1 MGSISLTH
9 EESVAKSGGK
19 FMERDTFLKGAFILG
34 ISGILVKI
42 VGAFFRIPLANII
55 GSEGVGY
62 YQVAY
67 PIYTFLLSFS
77 AAGFP
82 TAISKLV
89 SEKRAR
95 GNIRGGHKVFQ
106 VSLGILIIIGIVSFL
121 FLSLGAGFL
130 ANNFIK
136 SPNSYFSI
144 LALAPALLFIPIMA
158 AYRGYF
164 QGLQDMVPTAISQ
177 VIEQIARVVV
187 GLWLAIFLLSHGTE
201 YAAAGASFGA
211 TAGGIAGLTIMLI
224 IYINHKNRIFSEFQ
238 PIEQYKEESI
248 ERITGDLLRIAVPIT
263 VGAAVLPLIN
273 MIDSMIVLRRL
284 QEAVGLSYKEANSL
298 FGQLTGM
305 AITLIQLPPV
315 LTTALSMS
323 IVPVIAASK
332 VKNDIVSIEKDVKSA
347 FRMTF
352 LIGLPSFVGLA
363 VLSTPIMTM
372 LFPKE
377 PASAGEVLLYLSF
390 ATLSLSLVQTL
401 TGILQGIGK
410 PEVPVRNLMIGALTK
425 LVVTYVL
432 TGIPFLNIKGAAI
445 GTVMAYVVAA
455 ALDFIAVRESTKIK
469 FDFVQFV
476 LKPIIAVSVMGFV
489 AYFVHKFAFPIAG
502 NTISTIAA
510 IIAGG
515 IIYGF
520 MLLITGTIM
529 EEDFLMLPKGDKLVT
544 FLHRFN
550 LLR

>member
-1 MGSISLTH
+1 MGSISLTY

-305 AITLIQLPPV
+305 AITLVQLPPV

-476 LKPIIAVSVMGFV
+476 LKPIIAVSVMGFI

>member
-1 MGSISLTH
+1 
-9 EESVAKSGGK
+9 
-19 FMERDTFLKGAFILG
+19 MERDTFLKGAFILG

-187 GLWLAIFLLSHGTE
+187 GLWLAIFLLNHGTE

-323 IVPVIAASK
+323 IVPAIAASK
-332 VKNDIVSIEKDVKSA
+332 VKDDTVSIEKDVKSA
-347 FRMTF
+347 FRVTL

-476 LKPIIAVSVMGFV
+476 LKPIIAVSVMGFI
-489 AYFVHKFAFPIAG
+489 AYFVHKFAFPIVG

>member
-1 MGSISLTH
+1 MS
-9 EESVAKSGGK
+9 KN
-19 FMERDTFLKGAFILG
+19 TFLKGAFILG

-106 VSLGILIIIGIVSFL
+106 VSLGILAIIGIVSFL
-121 FLSLGAGFL
+121 FLSLGAKFL
-130 ANNFIK
+130 VNNFIK
-136 SPNSYFSI
+136 SPSSYFSM

-164 QGLQDMVPTAISQ
+164 QGLQNMVPTAVSQ
-177 VIEQIARVVV
+177 VTEQIARVIV
-187 GLWLAIFLLSHGTE
+187 GLALATFLLSHGTE

-211 TAGGIAGLTIMLI
+211 TAGAIAGLTIIFLI
-224 IYINHKNRIFSEFQ
+224 YVNNKNSIVSEFQ
-238 PIEQYKEESI
+238 PIEQYRVESV
-248 ERITGDLLRIAVPIT
+248 ERITKDLLRIAIPIT

-273 MIDSMIVLRRL
+273 MIDTMIVLRRL
-284 QEAVGLSYKEANSL
+284 QEAIGFSYEEANSL

-305 AITLIQLPPV
+305 AITLVQLPPV
-315 LTTALSMS
+315 LTTALAMS

-332 VKNDIVSIEKDVKSA
+332 VRDDTVSIEKDVKSA
-347 FRMTF
+347 FRVTL

-363 VLSTPIMTM
+363 VLSTPIMAM

-377 PASAGEVLLYLSF
+377 PPSAGRVLLYLSF
-390 ATLSLSLVQTL
+390 ATLSLALVQTL

-410 PEVPVRNLMIGALTK
+410 PEIPVRNLLIGALTK
-425 LVVTYVL
+425 LVVTYIL

-445 GTVMAYVVAA
+445 GTVMAYAVAA
-455 ALDFIAVRESTKIK
+455 ALDLVAVKRNTGVK
-469 FDFVQFV
+469 FGFVQFV
-476 LKPIIAVSVMGFV
+476 LKPVVSVSIMGGAVYLIYRFM
-489 AYFVHKFAFPIAG
+489 FPITG
-502 NTISTIAA
+502 NTVSTILS
-510 IIAGG
+510 IVAGG
-515 IIYGF
+515 VIYGL
-520 MLLITGTIM
+520 MLFITGTIL
-529 EEDFLMLPKGDKLVT
+529 EEDFLILPGGNKLVG
-544 FLHRFN
+544 FLRRFN
-550 LLR
+550 LMKQ

>member
-1 MGSISLTH
+1 
-9 EESVAKSGGK
+9 
-19 FMERDTFLKGAFILG
+19 MEKNTFLKGAFILG

-95 GNIRGGHKVFQ
+95 GNIRGGHKVFR
-106 VSLGILIIIGIVSFL
+106 VSLGILVIIGISSFL
-121 FLSLGAGFL
+121 FLTLGAGFL
-130 ANNFIK
+130 VNKFIK
-136 SPNSYFSI
+136 SPNSYYSV

-164 QGLQDMVPTAISQ
+164 QGLQDMAPTAVSQ

-187 GLWLAIFLLSHGTE
+187 GLGLATFLLSYGTE

-211 TAGGIAGLTIMLI
+211 TTGGIAGLTIILI
-224 IYINHKNRIFSEFQ
+224 IYMNHKNKIFSEFQ
-238 PIEQYKEESI
+238 PIEDYKEESVS
-248 ERITGDLLRIAVPIT
+248 RITKDLLRIALPIT
-263 VGAAVLPLIN
+263 LGAAVLPLIN

-284 QEAVGLSYKEANSL
+284 QEAVGLSYQEANSL

-332 VKNDIVSIEKDVKSA
+332 IRNDTVAIERDVKSA
-347 FRMTF
+347 FRVAL

-363 VLSTPIMTM
+363 VLSTPIMAM

-390 ATLSLSLVQTL
+390 ATISLALVQTL
-401 TGILQGIGK
+401 TGILQGLGK
-410 PEVPVRNLMIGALTK
+410 PEIPVRNLIIGAFAK
-425 LVVTYVL
+425 LVITYVL
-432 TGIPFLNIKGAAI
+432 TGIPILNIKGAAI
-445 GTVMAYVVAA
+445 GTVMAYAIAA
-455 ALDFIAVRESTKIK
+455 FLNFIALKKNTNVK
-469 FDFVQFV
+469 FEFVEFV
-476 LKPIIAVSVMGFV
+476 VKPIISVSAMGIV
-489 AYFVHKFAFPIAG
+489 VYLAHKLALPIIG
-502 NTISTIAA
+502 NTISTIIA
-510 IIAGG
+510 IFVGG
-515 IIYGF
+515 IIYGL
-520 MLLITGTIM
+520 MLFITRTIV
-529 EEDFLMLPKGDKLVT
+529 EEDFAILPKGDKIVEA
-544 FLHRFN
+544 
-550 LLR
+550 LRKVKLIR

>member
-1 MGSISLTH
+1 MN
-9 EESVAKSGGK
+9 KN
-19 FMERDTFLKGAFILG
+19 TFLKGAFILG

-106 VSLGILIIIGIVSFL
+106 VSLGILAIIGVVSFL
-121 FLSLGAGFL
+121 FLSLGAKFL
-130 ANNFIK
+130 VNNFK
-136 SPNSYFSI
+136 SPSSYFSM

-164 QGLQDMVPTAISQ
+164 QGLQNMVPTAVSQ
-177 VIEQIARVVV
+177 VTEQIARVIV
-187 GLWLAIFLLSHGTE
+187 GLGLAMFFLSRGTE

-211 TAGGIAGLTIMLI
+211 TAGAIAGLTIILLI
-224 IYINHKNRIFSEFQ
+224 YVNSKNSIISEFQ
-238 PIEQYKEESI
+238 PLEQYRVESV
-248 ERITGDLLRIAVPIT
+248 ERITKDLLRIAIPIT

-273 MIDSMIVLRRL
+273 MIDTMIVLRRL
-284 QEAVGLSYKEANSL
+284 QEAIGFSYEEANSL

-305 AITLIQLPPV
+305 AITLVQLPPV
-315 LTTALSMS
+315 LTTALAMS

-332 VKNDIVSIEKDVKSA
+332 VRDDTVSIEKDVKSA
-347 FRMTF
+347 FRMTL

-363 VLSTPIMTM
+363 VLSTPIMAM

-377 PASAGEVLLYLSF
+377 PPSAGKVLLYLSF
-390 ATLSLSLVQTL
+390 ATLSLALVQTL

-410 PEVPVRNLMIGALTK
+410 PEIPVRNLLIGALTK
-425 LVVTYVL
+425 LIVTYVL

-455 ALDFIAVRESTKIK
+455 ALDFVAVKRNTGVK
-469 FDFVQFV
+469 FEFIQFV
-476 LKPIIAVSVMGFV
+476 LKPVVSVGIMGGAV
-489 AYFVHKFAFPIAG
+489 YFIYGFMFSITG
-502 NTISTIAA
+502 NTISTIVS
-510 IIAGG
+510 IVAGG
-515 IIYGF
+515 IIYGL
-520 MLLITGTIM
+520 MLFITGAIL
-529 EEDFLMLPKGDKLVT
+529 EEDFLILPGGGKLVG
-544 FLHRFN
+544 FLRRFN
-550 LLR
+550 LMG

>member
-1 MGSISLTH
+1 M
-9 EESVAKSGGK
+9 KK
-19 FMERDTFLKGAFILG
+19 NTFLKGAFILG

-89 SEKRAR
+89 SEKRAK

-106 VSLGILIIIGIVSFL
+106 VSLGILAIIGIISFL
-121 FLSLGAGFL
+121 FLSLGARFL
-130 ANNFIK
+130 VDNFIK
-136 SPNSYFSI
+136 SPSSYFSV
-144 LALAPALLFIPIMA
+144 LALAPALLFIPVMA

-164 QGLQDMVPTAISQ
+164 QGLQDMIPTAVSQ
-177 VIEQIARVVV
+177 VIEQIARVIV
-187 GLWLAIFLLSHGTE
+187 GLVLATFLLSYGTE

-211 TAGGIAGLTIMLI
+211 TAGAIAGLTIIFI
-224 IYINHKNRIFSEFQ
+224 IYVNNKDAIFMEFQ
-238 PIEQYKEESI
+238 PAGHYREEPVG
-248 ERITGDLLRIAVPIT
+248 RIARDLLRIAIPIT

-284 QEAVGLSYKEANSL
+284 QEAIGLSYKEANSL

-305 AITLIQLPPV
+305 AITLVQLPPV

-323 IVPVIAASK
+323 IVPAIAASK
-332 VKNDIVSIEKDVKSA
+332 IRDDTVSIEKDVKSA
-347 FRMTF
+347 FRMTL

-363 VLSTPIMTM
+363 VLPTPIMTM

-377 PASAGEVLLYLSF
+377 PPSAGKVLLYLSF
-390 ATLSLSLVQTL
+390 ATLALASVQTL

-410 PEVPVRNLMIGALTK
+410 PEVPVRNLLIGALTK

-455 ALDFIAVRESTKIK
+455 ALDLVAVKENTKVK
-469 FDFVQFV
+469 FEFVQFV
-476 LKPIIAVSVMGFV
+476 LKPVISVSIMGGAVYLIHRFALPVM
-489 AYFVHKFAFPIAG
+489 G
-502 NTISTIAA
+502 NTISTVIS
-510 IIAGG
+510 IVAGG
-515 IIYGF
+515 IVYGL
-520 MLLITGTIM
+520 MLFITGTIM
-529 EEDFLMLPKGDKLVT
+529 EEDFLILPGGDRLAAVLRK
-544 FLHRFN
+544 FN

>member
-1 MGSISLTH
+1 M
-9 EESVAKSGGK
+9 KK
-19 FMERDTFLKGAFILG
+19 DTFLKGAFILG
-34 ISGILVKI
+34 ISGIIVKI

-106 VSLGILIIIGIVSFL
+106 VSLGILMIIGVVSFL
-121 FLSLGAGFL
+121 FLSLGARFL
-130 ANNFIK
+130 VDTFIK
-136 SPNSYFSI
+136 GPNSYFSI
-144 LALAPALLFIPIMA
+144 LALAPALLFIPVMA

-164 QGLQDMVPTAISQ
+164 QGLQNMIPTAVSQ
-177 VIEQIARVVV
+177 VVEQIARVIA
-187 GLWLAIFLLSHGTE
+187 GLALATFLLSYGTE

-211 TAGGIAGLTIMLI
+211 TAGAIAGLIVIFL
-224 IYINHKNRIFSEFQ
+224 IYINNKNAIFSEFQ
-238 PIEQYKEESI
+238 SIEQYREEPPG
-248 ERITGDLLRIAVPIT
+248 RIAKDLLRIAVPIT

-284 QEAVGLSYKEANSL
+284 QEAIGLSYFEANSL

-305 AITLIQLPPV
+305 AITLVQLPPV

-332 VKNDIVSIEKDVKSA
+332 VREDTVSIERDIKSA
-347 FRMTF
+347 FRVTL

-377 PASAGEVLLYLSF
+377 PASAGKVLLYLSF
-390 ATLSLSLVQTL
+390 ATLSLASVQTL

-410 PEVPVRNLMIGALTK
+410 PEIPVRNLLFGALTK
-425 LVVTYVL
+425 LIVTYIL
-432 TGIPFLNIKGAAI
+432 TGVPFLNIKGAAI

-455 ALDFIAVRESTKIK
+455 ALDLVAVKKNTKVKFEFI
-469 FDFVQFV
+469 QFV
-476 LKPIIAVSVMGFV
+476 LKPTISVGIMGGAVYLIHRS
-489 AYFVHKFAFPIAG
+489 ALSLTG
-502 NTISTIAA
+502 NTISTIGS
-510 IIAGG
+510 IIIGG
-515 IIYGF
+515 IVYGL
-520 MLLITGTIM
+520 MLLITGTIL
-529 EEDFLMLPKGDKLVT
+529 EEDFLILPGGDRLAA
-544 FLHRFN
+544 FLHRLG
-550 LLR
+550 LLKQ